1 MIILASGSP
10 RRAELLQQ
18 IGVSF
23 EVRPAD
29 IDETPLDNE
38 LPQDYVTRL
47 SVEKA
52 RAVQPHFPDRCILA
66 ADTSVVLGANILGKP
81 AGEPEWRMMLQ
92 QLSGEEHQVITGFS
106 LLKGDRLVTCSVSS
120 QVRFRM
126 LAPDMIEAYLRTGE
140 GLDKAGGYGI
150 QGMGAVLVER
160 FEGSYSNVVGLP
172 LAEVAEQLIEMD
184 EPIWQ
189 L

>member
-1 MIILASGSP
+1 MIVLASGSP

-23 EVRPAD
+23 QVRPAD
-29 IDETPLDNE
+29 IDETSLDNE

-52 RAVQPHFPDRCILA
+52 RAVQPHFPECCILA
-66 ADTSVVLGANILGKP
+66 ADTSVVLAGSILGKP
-81 AGEPEWRMMLQ
+81 ADESEWRLMLQ
-92 QLSGEEHQVITGFS
+92 RLSGEEHRVITGFS
-106 LLKGDRLVTCSVSS
+106 LMKGDRLVTCSVNSL
-120 QVRFRM
+120 VRFRT
-126 LAPDMIEAYLRTGE
+126 LSPAMIEAYIRTGE

-150 QGMGAVLVER
+150 QGLGAVLVER

-172 LAEVAEQLIEMD
+172 LAEVAEQLMQMG